1 CRADAGTVAY
11 EGKIGAHA
19 VVGTPLHAAVQ
30 HGQEKTV
37 RILLDCGA
45 DANARADSGQT
56 PLHLCGAAG
65 IAKTLVDAGAD
76 PGATDDEH
84 GTTPLVWAE
93 VGIEINGST
102 PEREALVS
110 YLKGITP
117 ERMV

>member
-1 CRADAGTVAY
+1 M
-11 EGKIGAHA
+11 HA
-19 VVGTPLHAAVQ
+19 VVGTPLHAAAQ
-30 HGQEKTV
+30 HGREETV

-56 PLHLCGAAG
+56 PLHLS
-65 IAKTLVDAGAD
+65 AKVLVDAGAD

-93 VGIEINGST
+93 VGIEIHGST

-117 ERMV
+117 ARKD